1 MKKITLALLI
11 MLAFCWQSNAQFT
24 ESFEAGIPATW
35 SVINGGDA
43 NTWEVSTPGDG
54 GTANTGTNVARIYFS
69 AAAHDDYL
77 VTQQFTVTANTSE
90 RLTLAYRHR
99 SNTFP
104 EPFDILLST
113 TTATAADFT
122 NTIATAVAPSTTWQ
136 SMSYDLSA
144 YIGQTV
150 YIAFYSST
158 TDQWQLYL
166 DDITIDALPTCSA
179 PAGTAVLGTVDCGAG
194 TFEVNIDITDLGDGT
209 PALFDGT
216 TTTPITT
223 TGSFTVG
230 PFPAGTPLTFTLQ
243 HGSDTQCDVD
253 LGTLQDTCPPV
264 EDNCMG
270 AITIPVSADM
280 CTSITTGN
288 NTNSTDSDTDVPA
301 PPAATCTSYA
311 GGDIWFNLTV
321 PASGNVTISG
331 DVSSDCCSFLWYE
344 IYEGTDCSSLTSVIC
359 SVSTGNDPSAFETI
373 LTGRTGGE
381 TLWVRA
387 WDSNYDDGPGDFNF
401 CAYEPACF
409 APTVSLPAGPID
421 NTNCPATV
429 DVSISIDDLGDSA
442 SLTIS
447 AEDDMGNPVG
457 TGGTISATGI
467 FTITN
472 VPVPQ
477 TSWTITIAHE
487 DNTTCDVQLG
497 PFILDCPPVNDDCVN
512 AVALTPGGV
521 FGDNPVDGKI
531 AYATESGY
539 TNGCGGNPSSEVWY
553 SVVVPAAGDITIEVG
568 PDTATSNTGF
578 DSVIEAYTSSD
589 NTCSGTL
596 TSIGCDDDGAT
607 TGSFSILALTGLTAG
622 DTVFVRVWEFNSD
635 DTEPFSISAYSA
647 TLGVDSIDS
656 EAAFTYYPN
665 PVKNTLTLNAQN
677 TIETITI
684 YNMLGQEV
692 LRATPNAVDSD
703 IDMFSLQ
710 TGTYFVKVTIANI
723 TKTIRVIKQ

>member
-1 MKKITLALLI
+1 MKKITLSMIALIFSLCMFAQSTINITTTGGNYTGEKWVSITTGIDGSGTQVWGQGDGTQCNGSGLI
-11 MLAFCWQSNAQFT
+11 NEDIMIAPGSYYVNCYDQYDDSWDGTL
-24 ESFEAGIPATW
+24 I
-35 SVINGGDA
+35 SVTAYGSVLGDNGGVTPTDGEDTDL
-43 NTWEVSTPGDG
+43 NSSCEGTPEELEVSFQIIVP
-54 GTANTGTNVARIYFS
+54 N
-69 AAAHDDYL
+69 
-77 VTQQFTVTANTSE
+77 
-90 RLTLAYRHR
+90 
-99 SNTFP
+99 P
-104 EPFDILLST
+104 
-113 TTATAADFT
+113 
-122 NTIATAVAPSTTWQ
+122 
-136 SMSYDLSA
+136 
-144 YIGQTV
+144 
-150 YIAFYSST
+150 
-158 TDQWQLYL
+158 
-166 DDITIDALPTCSA
+166 PTCTA
-179 PAGTAVLGTVDCGAG
+179 PAGTVVLGTVDCGAG
-194 TFEVNIDITDLGDGT
+194 TFEVNVDVTDLGDGS
-209 PALFDGT
+209 PVLFDGVDSF
-216 TTTPITT
+216 PVAA
-223 TGSFTVG
+223 TGMFTVG
-230 PFPAGTPLTFTLQ
+230 PYAAGPVTFTLQ

-270 AITIPVSADM
+270 AITIPVTTDM
-280 CTSITTGN
+280 CTGITTGN

-301 PPAATCTSYA
+301 PPAATCTNYA

-401 CAYEPACF
+401 CAYEPTCV
-409 APTVSLPAGPID
+409 APTVSIPADPID

-429 DVSISIDDLGDSA
+429 DVSISIDDLADSA

-447 AEDDMGNPVG
+447 AEDDMGNPAG
-457 TGGTISATGI
+457 TGGTVSATGI

-497 PFILDCPPVNDDCVN
+497 PFILDCPPVNDDCIN

-521 FGDNPVDGKI
+521 FGDNPVDGKT

-539 TNGCGGNPSSEVWY
+539 TNGCGGTPSSEVWY

-596 TSIGCDDDGAT
+596 TSIGCDDDGAA

-635 DTEPFSISAYSA
+635 ETEPFSISAYSA

-677 TIETITI
+677 TIETITM

-703 IDMFSLQ
+703 LDMSSLQ